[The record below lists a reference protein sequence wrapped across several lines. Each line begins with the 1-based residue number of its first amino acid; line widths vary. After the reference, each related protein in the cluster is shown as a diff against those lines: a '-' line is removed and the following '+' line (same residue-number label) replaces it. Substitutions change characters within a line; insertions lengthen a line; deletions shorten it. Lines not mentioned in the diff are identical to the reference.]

1 MVELCELIIVDV
13 VVDDDDVIY
22 ELTPATMTNE
32 GCISGA

>member
-13 VVDDDDVIY
+13 VVDDDVIY